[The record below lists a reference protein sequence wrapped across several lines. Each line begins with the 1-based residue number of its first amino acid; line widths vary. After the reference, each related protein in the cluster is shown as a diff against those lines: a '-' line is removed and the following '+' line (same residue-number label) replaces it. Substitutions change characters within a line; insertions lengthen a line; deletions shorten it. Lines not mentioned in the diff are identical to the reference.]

1 MLQKLRDGVLGNQRE
16 TQFEFM
22 LVSDV
27 KDEILLT
34 FHFRD
39 RPACRLFHCLH
50 AHHPV
55 LSLKNHRTDLFY
67 LQLTRFAP
75 RELHSLL
82 LLLNRKETQIS
93 GRNIVLIGVVER
105 ITKRRFQFVGLYVF
119 GDGDAEG
126 LLVVQQQ
133 EPLVDLAVV
142 EIRLVINETFHRRL
156 IL

>member
-1 MLQKLRDGVLGNQRE
+1 
-16 TQFEFM
+16 
-22 LVSDV
+22 
-27 KDEILLT
+27 
-34 FHFRD
+34 
-39 RPACRLFHCLH
+39 
-50 AHHPV
+50 
-55 LSLKNHRTDLFY
+55 
-67 LQLTRFAP
+67 
-75 RELHSLL
+75 
-82 LLLNRKETQIS
+82 
-93 GRNIVLIGVVER
+93 VVER